1 LQIALAMAPT
11 VERQVYQKILKDET
25 GIRPVDGGA
34 YEVMRDSRAC
44 LVASGT
50 ATLETA
56 CFATPMAVVYRVS
69 RLSYAIGKRLVKLP
83 NISLVNIVAG
93 KQIVP
98 EFVQQKFKPENVAAA
113 IAPLIEETEQRRRM
127 QSGLRM
133 VREKLGSP
141 GASERT
147 AQLAL
152 ALAGRTHEPVSDI
165 SNQLWRWR
173 NNYR

>member
-1 LQIALAMAPT
+1 MFEDALRRHDARNLPLTLLFGHSHEALAAAD
-11 VERQVYQKILKDET
+11 L
-25 GIRPVDGGA
+25 A
-34 YEVMRDSRAC
+34 

-69 RLSYAIGKRLVKLP
+69 RLSYLIGKQLVKVP
-83 NISLVNIVAG
+83 NIGLVNIVAG

-98 EFVQQKFKPENVAAA
+98 EFVQNEFKPEKVAAA
-113 IAPLIEETEQRRRM
+113 IAPLIEDTEQRRRM
-127 QSGLRM
+127 QSALQV
-133 VREKLGSP
+133 VREKLGMP

-152 ALAGRTHEPVSDI
+152 VLAGITPEPVNDI